1 MGPGHFDYAVA
12 GAAQGRIYANNNLPA
27 GRRRAEAALKNG
39 LGGASGAAQARLE
52 LFKLTGCDGH
62 GGRNGGGV
70 ESCVFRPELK
80 TKSASL
86 ANYSG
91 CALI

>member
-1 MGPGHFDYAVA
+1 MGPGHFDHAVA
-12 GAAQGRIYANNNLPA
+12 GAAQGRIYANNNLRP

-39 LGGASGAAQARLE
+39 LGGAPGAAQARLE
-52 LFKLTGCDGH
+52 LFKLAGCDGH